1 MADHIWDQPPRL
13 TTAPIFDDQVYL
25 AEALGLPAHQ
35 TEDDLDAELVVLAR
49 DAGIQDPYRFMPSP
63 ATVSR
68 AMSTMTLDSDQT
80 SSRSMH
86 SQETQSTGFTSAP
99 SRTSRDHVYSTDHV
113 SAKRMPPVLVQ
124 ASQLAD
130 NCQQPIERAEPAAR
144 PSLSSGTATSSSVT
158 SKASSSQHEH
168 TRKKR
173 GSALFS
179 LLRKE
184 ARYFATTGLHSRNV
198 TTHAHSCPSALHRK
212 APAKS
217 MSAESVCGHCGSR
230 LRRSISENVL
240 TKSELGLLAGV
251 DTKASAVSLDAPSPP
266 HEGPQISK
274 TSSSESSMTARHVDQ
289 EPTSTDS
296 ALALEAFKT
305 FRVQQKEQW
314 DRVSTFESIQRKA
327 LAAHYRCELERLQVN
342 YEARKKERMKQH
354 LDDVD
359 RLEERQVLAEHDLLE
374 TQAQETQN
382 VATALKYIEAYCLG
396 TNTSQEQTHTVT
408 EDDFKKLH
416 HQKMLQ
422 QGLPRKHTS
431 AINVLRARQEV
442 DFKRRLETQEAELRQ
457 LDLDLKK
464 EESAKEAE
472 YKKDVEHLESLIEAR
487 RRRLQQRWELR
498 FEMWRLDWQNQHKMT
513 IVHKLEHEEWPQRAR
528 EGDEGEDDVSA
539 IPDASALAQFAKVA
553 A

>member
-217 MSAESVCGHCGSR
+217 MSAD
-230 LRRSISENVL
+230 
-240 TKSELGLLAGV
+240 ELGLLAGV